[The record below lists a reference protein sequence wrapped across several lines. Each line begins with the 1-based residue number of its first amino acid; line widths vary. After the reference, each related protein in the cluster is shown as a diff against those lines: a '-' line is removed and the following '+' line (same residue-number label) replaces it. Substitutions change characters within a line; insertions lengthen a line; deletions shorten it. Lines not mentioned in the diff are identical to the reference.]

1 METIKMVKQKP
12 ISRIIGVNIVNSGNL
27 KSDSAE
33 DRFQFM
39 QLIKIS
45 FMIDFNAA
53 RKIINDMFT
62 KKFKE
67 PYPIKGFTF
76 DSNIFSN
83 TADKY
88 GIEYGYIHAEV
99 TEVTL
104 DKDNKLQDCRG
115 LSKFNINQL
124 SEYITGLENQNYS
137 LQAVLRE
144 RNLEIAM
151 MQQSILN
158 IHRSIKQVLPG
169 LSASKVTFD
178 ALVKEF
184 NTQDE

>member
-1 METIKMVKQKP
+1 METIK
-12 ISRIIGVNIVNSGNL
+12 
-27 KSDSAE
+27 
-33 DRFQFM
+33 
-39 QLIKIS
+39 
-45 FMIDFNAA
+45 
-53 RKIINDMFT
+53 
-62 KKFKE
+62 
-67 PYPIKGFTF
+67 
-76 DSNIFSN
+76 
-83 TADKY
+83 
-88 GIEYGYIHAEV
+88 

-158 IHRSIKQVLPG
+158 IHRSIKRVLPE

>member
-1 METIKMVKQKP
+1 METIKMEKQKS

-27 KSDSAE
+27 KSNSAE
-33 DRFQFM
+33 DRFKFM
-39 QLIKIS
+39 QLIKAS

-53 RKIINDMFT
+53 RMIINDMFT

-76 DSNIFSN
+76 DSNAFSN

-99 TEVTL
+99 TEMIQN
-104 DKDNKLQDCRG
+104 KDNKLQDCRG

-124 SEYITGLENQNYS
+124 SEYITSLEDQNYS
-137 LQAVLRE
+137 LQMVLRE
-144 RNLEIAM
+144 RNLEITM
-151 MQQSILN
+151 MQQSILT
-158 IHRSIKQVLPG
+158 IHQAIKRVLPE
-169 LSASKVTFD
+169 LSAIKVTFD